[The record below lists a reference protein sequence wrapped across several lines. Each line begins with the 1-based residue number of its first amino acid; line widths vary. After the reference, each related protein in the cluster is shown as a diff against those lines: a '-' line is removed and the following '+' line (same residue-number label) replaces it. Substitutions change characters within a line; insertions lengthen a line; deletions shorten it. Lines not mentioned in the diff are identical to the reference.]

1 MGGKASKVTDQLKG
15 AVQQKTINVS
25 MTPSTYAAKFAPQS
39 GGKKKKLLRKELRKG
54 PEKNPLRKGLRKEE
68 QIIEVNLKKM
78 GDLPDPDCEC
88 TGWKKGTYIHYLIH
102 VDRNKII

>member
-39 GGKKKKLLRKELRKG
+39 GGKKKKITKKRTKKRTRKK
-54 PEKNPLRKGLRKEE
+54 PT
-68 QIIEVNLKKM
+68 KKR
-78 GDLPDPDCEC
+78 
-88 TGWKKGTYIHYLIH
+88 TKKRRTNH
-102 VDRNKII
+102 RS